1 MTWPSSSR
9 AHLGETAAALVDGEL
24 GHPAR
29 ESAFAHLAHCP
40 TCRTG
45 VDGQRRTKALLAA
58 TTRPMVPEE
67 LTYRLRAIGSSPLTT
82 PPPGRPTLPP
92 GPAGRRPSTVGG
104 PRRPPDRRLLSQSR
118 WSHSRRSRSW
128 VALTGVAATL
138 VLGLGTAF
146 VAGGT
151 PTDGPAVSPAVD
163 RYAVEHAATTGGVS
177 FPGSAVGAAVSASF
191 AGSNAP

>member
-1 MTWPSSSR
+1 MTWSSSSR

-29 ESAFAHLAHCP
+29 EGAFAHLAHCQA
-40 TCRTG
+40 CRTE

-58 TTRPMVPEE
+58 TTRPAVPDQ
-67 LTYRLRAIGSSPLTT
+67 LTDRLRAIGSGTT
-82 PPPGRPTLPP
+82 TTVAPGRPTLPP
-92 GPAGRRPSTVGG
+92 GVAGRRPLTVAG
-104 PRRPPDRRLLSQSR
+104 PRRPTSRRPWSR
-118 WSHSRRSRSW
+118 SRRSRSRA
-128 VALTGVAATL
+128 VATGVAATL

-146 VAGGT
+146 VAGGA
-151 PTDGPAVSPAVD
+151 PSDGPAVSPAVD

>member
-1 MTWPSSSR
+1 MTWSSSHR

-24 GHPAR
+24 GHAAR
-29 ESAFAHLAHCP
+29 EVAFAHLAHCQA
-40 TCRTG
+40 CRTE

-58 TTRPMVPEE
+58 TTLPAVSDE
-67 LTYRLRAIGSSPLTT
+67 LTHRLRAIGGIGSGTSATSA
-82 PPPGRPTLPP
+82 PGRPTLTP
-92 GPAGRRPSTVGG
+92 GLARRRPSTVAGL
-104 PRRPPDRRLLSQSR
+104 RRPTSPRLWSQ
-118 WSHSRRSRSW
+118 SRRSRSW
-128 VALTGVAATL
+128 AAATGVAASL

-151 PTDGPAVSPAVD
+151 PSDGPAVSPAVD

>member
-1 MTWPSSSR
+1 MTRSSSYR

-29 ESAFAHLAHCP
+29 EAALGHLAHCQV
-40 TCRTG
+40 CRIE

-58 TTRPMVPEE
+58 TVHPWVPDE
-67 LTYRLRAIGSSPLTT
+67 LTDRLRTIGSASRTT
-82 PPPGRPTLPP
+82 PAPGRPTLPP
-92 GPAGRRPSTVGG
+92 GVAGRRPATVAGL
-104 PRRPPDRRLLSQSR
+104 RRPSSRRPWSQ
-118 WSHSRRSRSW
+118 SRRSRSW
-128 VALTGVAATL
+128 AAATGVAATL

-146 VAGGT
+146 IAGGT
-151 PTDGPAVSPAVD
+151 PSGGPAVSPAVD

>member
-1 MTWPSSSR
+1 VTRPSSYR

-29 ESAFAHLAHCP
+29 EAALAHLAHCQG
-40 TCRTG
+40 CRAE
-45 VDGQRRTKALLAA
+45 VDEQRRTKVLVSGTISPPASA
-58 TTRPMVPEE
+58 E
-67 LTYRLRAIGSSPLTT
+67 LTARLCAIGSTAAGSTGST
-82 PPPGRPTLPP
+82 GSAGGRSGPPVHI
-92 GPAGRRPSTVGG
+92 GRRPPSVRGA
-104 PRRPPDRRLLSQSR
+104 RRPGGRRPWVR
-118 WSHSRRSRSW
+118 SRRSRSW
-128 VALTGVAATL
+128 AAATGVAATL

-151 PTDGPAVSPAVD
+151 PGDGPAISPAVD
-163 RYAVEHAATTGGVS
+163 RYAVEHAATTGGVT

>member
-1 MTWPSSSR
+1 MTWSSSHR

-29 ESAFAHLAHCP
+29 EAAFAHLAHCP
-40 TCRTG
+40 PCRTE
-45 VDGQRRTKALLAA
+45 VDGQRRIKALLAA
-58 TTRPMVPEE
+58 TPPPTVPGE
-67 LTYRLRAIGSSPLTT
+67 LTDRLLGIGSGTAATT
-82 PPPGRPTLPP
+82 SERPRPTLSP
-92 GPAGRRPSTVGG
+92 GLAGRRPATVAG
-104 PRRPPDRRLLSQSR
+104 PRRPANRRR
-118 WSHSRRSRSW
+118 WSQRRRSRTL
-128 VALTGVAATL
+128 AAATGVAASL

-151 PTDGPAVSPAVD
+151 PADGPAVSPAVD